1 MTLSKATVE
10 SGRTVLDGAVFD
22 PTGAY
27 RYTLTRSWPDG
38 RGRVAF
44 VLLNPSTADSERDD
58 PTIRRCIGFARHWG
72 FGALEVVNLFAYRTP
87 HPAALRMAPDPVGPD
102 NDRHLLAAFG
112 RAELLVTAWGVHGA
126 WRGRGREV
134 ARLLLARGKSLGKSL
149 HCLGL
154 TKGGFPR
161 HVLYLERSR
170 RPRPYR
176 PDIA

>member
-10 SGRTVLDGAVFD
+10 SGGAVFD

-44 VLLNPSTADSERDD
+44 VLLNPSTADSERND

-87 HPAALRMAPDPVGPD
+87 HPAALRMAPDPVGRD

-126 WRGRGREV
+126 WRGLWLTGRRLLRCHPLGGGGWDPVPEKGVGRE
-134 ARLLLARGKSLGKSL
+134 A
-149 HCLGL
+149 
-154 TKGGFPR
+154 
-161 HVLYLERSR
+161 
-170 RPRPYR
+170 
-176 PDIA
+176 